1 MGDFPFGFGK
11 PSGGGDDPDRNDSD
25 DSSDASG
32 GSGSS
37 RGIGFGGPGAGS
49 GGSGGPGGSGP
60 GGPVGPGGF
69 DPFGDP
75 NNPFGALFGQM
86 NPADLGAAFQQLG
99 KLLSYEG
106 GPVNWDLAKDIARQ
120 TIAQRGDAS
129 VGRVERTE
137 VEESMRL
144 AELWLDE
151 ATPLPSGASTV
162 LAWSRAEW
170 IEATLPQWRDLVEP
184 LATRVVSAMGEMM
197 PDEMQQMAG
206 PLMGMMRGMGGA
218 MFGAQVGQALGALAG
233 EVVGSADVGL
243 PLGPAGRAAL
253 LPANLA
259 AFGEGLG
266 LPKDEV
272 RLYLA
277 LREAAHQRLFAHVPW
292 LRRHLFGAVEA
303 YARGIKVDMSR
314 LEEAAGR
321 IDPTNPEALQE
332 AFTQGLFEPEETPEQ
347 KAALARLETALAL
360 VEGWVDAVVHSAAAP
375 RLPSAAALRETL
387 RRRRATGGPAEQTF
401 ATLVG
406 LEMRPRRLR
415 DASRLWAS
423 LADARGIEGR
433 DALWAHPD
441 MLPTASDLDDPD
453 GFVHRE
459 ELDLSGLEA
468 QLDADLEALEKKG
481 RGESDDK
488 PGASGGTDETGETG
502 DQGGKGG
509 EDGPKDGSA

>member
-1 MGDFPFGFGK
+1 M
-11 PSGGGDDPDRNDSD
+11 
-25 DSSDASG
+25 
-32 GSGSS
+32 
-37 RGIGFGGPGAGS
+37 
-49 GGSGGPGGSGP
+49 
-60 GGPVGPGGF
+60 GPGGF

-266 LPKDEV
+266 LPQDEV

-277 LREAAHQRLFAHVPW
+277 LREAAH
-292 LRRHLFGAVEA
+292 
-303 YARGIKVDMSR
+303 
-314 LEEAAGR
+314 
-321 IDPTNPEALQE
+321 
-332 AFTQGLFEPEETPEQ
+332 
-347 KAALARLETALAL
+347 
-360 VEGWVDAVVHSAAAP
+360 
-375 RLPSAAALRETL
+375 
-387 RRRRATGGPAEQTF
+387 
-401 ATLVG
+401 
-406 LEMRPRRLR
+406 
-415 DASRLWAS
+415 
-423 LADARGIEGR
+423 
-433 DALWAHPD
+433 
-441 MLPTASDLDDPD
+441 
-453 GFVHRE
+453 
-459 ELDLSGLEA
+459 
-468 QLDADLEALEKKG
+468 
-481 RGESDDK
+481 
-488 PGASGGTDETGETG
+488 
-502 DQGGKGG
+502 
-509 EDGPKDGSA
+509 

>member
-37 RGIGFGGPGAGS
+37 RGIGFGGPGSGS
-49 GGSGGPGGSGP
+49 GGPGGPGGSGP

-184 LATRVVSAMGEMM
+184 
-197 PDEMQQMAG
+197 
-206 PLMGMMRGMGGA
+206 
-218 MFGAQVGQALGALAG
+218 
-233 EVVGSADVGL
+233 
-243 PLGPAGRAAL
+243 
-253 LPANLA
+253 
-259 AFGEGLG
+259 
-266 LPKDEV
+266 
-272 RLYLA
+272 
-277 LREAAHQRLFAHVPW
+277 
-292 LRRHLFGAVEA
+292 
-303 YARGIKVDMSR
+303 
-314 LEEAAGR
+314 
-321 IDPTNPEALQE
+321 
-332 AFTQGLFEPEETPEQ
+332 
-347 KAALARLETALAL
+347 
-360 VEGWVDAVVHSAAAP
+360 
-375 RLPSAAALRETL
+375 
-387 RRRRATGGPAEQTF
+387 
-401 ATLVG
+401 
-406 LEMRPRRLR
+406 
-415 DASRLWAS
+415 
-423 LADARGIEGR
+423 
-433 DALWAHPD
+433 
-441 MLPTASDLDDPD
+441 
-453 GFVHRE
+453 
-459 ELDLSGLEA
+459 
-468 QLDADLEALEKKG
+468 
-481 RGESDDK
+481 
-488 PGASGGTDETGETG
+488 
-502 DQGGKGG
+502 
-509 EDGPKDGSA
+509 